1 MEEHVSVNFNAMK
14 NTSNSIA
21 TIKVASCFNPRTKN
35 PKAPFLKFNG
45 ECTEGGLEANN
56 GEYGTQVTV
65 WGNNKKLDPF
75 EYFPDSVDTSDY
87 EAVAAYLKGKTVSFE
102 YYSQKENE
110 YLNYFVSSPIEV
122 GELFDEESSDDGTE
136 EQTPTQYVDRQESI
150 SIGQTINLSFEA
162 ALRAHDKVSDEPIK
176 GHALLTGM
184 DYYRGFL
191 KPYLNMLQKID
202 VEESTDTIRR
212 ILEEGAEKSGDSE
225 TKYPWDV

>member
-1 MEEHVSVNFNAMK
+1 M
-14 NTSNSIA
+14 
-21 TIKVASCFNPRTKN
+21 
-35 PKAPFLKFNG
+35 
-45 ECTEGGLEANN
+45 
-56 GEYGTQVTV
+56 
-65 WGNNKKLDPF
+65 
-75 EYFPDSVDTSDY
+75 
-87 EAVAAYLKGKTVSFE
+87 
-102 YYSQKENE
+102 
-110 YLNYFVSSPIEV
+110 SSPIEV

>member
-1 MEEHVSVNFNAMK
+1 MSVNFNAMK
-14 NTSNSIA
+14 SASNSTA
-21 TIKVASCFNPRTKN
+21 TIKVVSCFNPRTKN

-45 ECTEGGLEANN
+45 ECIEGGLEANN

-65 WGNNKKLDPF
+65 WGNSKKLDAF
-75 EYFPDSVDTSDY
+75 EYFPSDVDSSDY

-102 YYSQKENE
+102 YYSDKSDTG

-184 DYYRGFL
+184 DYYKGFL
-191 KPYLNMLQKID
+191 KPYINMLQKTD

-212 ILEEGAEKSGDSE
+212 ILEEGAEKSDDSE